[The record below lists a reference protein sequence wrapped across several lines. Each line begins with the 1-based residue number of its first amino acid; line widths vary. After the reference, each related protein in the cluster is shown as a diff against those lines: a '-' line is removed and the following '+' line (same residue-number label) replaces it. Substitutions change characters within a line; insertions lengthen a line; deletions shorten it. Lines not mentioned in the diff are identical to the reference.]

1 MSGVA
6 PTHDELGG
14 GGENEME
21 GYRISKNWLTR
32 KLDPGDPEW
41 SWAVEQR
48 HPDMDQGDEL
58 WQFDEPAP
66 AGINAG
72 AMGVAVVRNGEPIR
86 TTITA
91 VH

>member
-1 MSGVA
+1 MMSLETERRTKWRATGS
-6 PTHDELGG
+6 
-14 GGENEME
+14 
-21 GYRISKNWLTR
+21 RKNWLTR

-41 SWAVEQR
+41 SWAVEQL

>member
-1 MSGVA
+1 
-6 PTHDELGG
+6 
-14 GGENEME
+14 
-21 GYRISKNWLTR
+21 
-32 KLDPGDPEW
+32 
-41 SWAVEQR
+41 
-48 HPDMDQGDEL
+48 MDQGDEL